1 MARARKT
8 TIFVLNG
15 PNLNLLGGRET
26 GIYGKTTLA
35 EIERALKAKGAKAGV
50 KVECRQSNH
59 EGVLID
65 WVQEAG
71 REAAALILNPG
82 GYTHTS
88 VALADAVA
96 ALAIPVA
103 EVHLSNIH
111 AREPFRRTSL
121 ISAHAALVVC
131 GAGAKGYDFALEA
144 LAEKLT

>member
-1 MARARKT
+1 MARTRKT
-8 TIFVLNG
+8 TIYVLNG

-26 GIYGKTTLA
+26 DVYGKTTLA
-35 EIERALKAKGAKAGV
+35 EIEAHLKAKGKKAGV
-50 KVECRQSNH
+50 NVECRQSNH

-71 REAAALILNPG
+71 KKAQALILNPG

-96 ALAIPVA
+96 ALTIPVA

-111 AREPFRRTSL
+111 AREEFRRVSL
-121 ISAHAALVVC
+121 ISAHTALVVC
-131 GAGAKGYDFALEA
+131 GAGARGYDFALEA
-144 LAEKLT
+144 LVEKLT